1 MNKNW
6 KIFLGV
12 FIIPILISG
21 CSSEGKLKINN
32 QTSARVFGEVNKS
45 DFNISGGE
53 EFSKKWDLNSSIFG
67 NESKDIDIIYNGVYI
82 WRDSISTEVEAGN
95 TKKVKLLPV
104 AGAIKIISSSDI
116 LDIVEVNIAAESEAF
131 WGDNDLPENDFIEPG
146 ESVTWTV
153 TDGNWDVR
161 IVNNNGEV
169 EEIFNLIIEID
180 STYSIDYDGYKKSNI
195 ETSKLTG
202 SGSNKGKV
210 EIN

>member
-180 STYSIDYDGYKKSNI
+180 STYSIDYDGYKKSSI